1 MLPHRYSL
9 AQEREFARVKKE
21 GKTLQSESF
30 GASFIYE
37 GENIPSRFG
46 FIVSNKISKLAVERN
61 RIKRAMKEGVRRM
74 LEKVDF
80 GFLAVFFAKPTA
92 TKRTG
97 EEITNEVKEVI
108 TKII

>member
-37 GENIPSRFG
+37 GENIPSKFG

-61 RIKRAMKEGVRRM
+61 RIKRAMKQGVRRA
-74 LEKVDF
+74 LGEIGF
-80 GFLAVFFAKPTA
+80 GLLAVFFAKPTA
-92 TKRTG
+92 VKSTSQ
-97 EEITNEVKEVI
+97 EITAEVQNVI
-108 TKII
+108 TKIV